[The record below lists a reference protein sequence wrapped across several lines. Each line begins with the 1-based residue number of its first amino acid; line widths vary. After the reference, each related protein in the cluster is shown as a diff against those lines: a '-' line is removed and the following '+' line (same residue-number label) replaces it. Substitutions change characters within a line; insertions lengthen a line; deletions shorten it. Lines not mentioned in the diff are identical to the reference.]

1 MIPIVMPIAVGLAQ
15 AKGLDGS
22 ALLNAAMISVSA
34 VLGGSVFGD
43 HASPISDT
51 TILSSTG
58 AGCPHLEH
66 VATQMPY
73 ALTIAVITAI
83 AFIVGGIFLSVLVA
97 WIVALLLFAGA
108 MYLMPKYF
116 K

>member
-1 MIPIVMPIAVGLAQ
+1 
-15 AKGLDGS
+15 
-22 ALLNAAMISVSA
+22 
-34 VLGGSVFGD
+34 
-43 HASPISDT
+43 
-51 TILSSTG
+51 
-58 AGCPHLEH
+58 
-66 VATQMPY
+66 MPY